1 MKPKTGIVDLS
12 FLESFTKGNTE
23 KVIFYI
29 QMYLDTA
36 PKLFDELLNH
46 ALEKKWEELYLKAHN
61 LKAQVQYV
69 GVVGLKEMLEEV
81 EHIAKESIDKSSL
94 TELAF
99 NSVKLNDLAITELTS
114 FVASKS
120 ILES

>member
-1 MKPKTGIVDLS
+1 MKPQTGIVDLS